1 MQVASL
7 EILENR
13 IEVLQEQKSHLELSW
28 EKFREDNGWITDFI
42 REDLHQDDRK
52 ALADIVENYLTEIQ
66 YRRNDIDFRKQFY
79 SDIEFFID
87 SEKKELYQTYRDMS
101 VNIEI
106 ERLELQETIQDT
118 ESQKA
123 ARTDILR
130 THIADNAL
138 ERRQNIQQ
146 RIESI
151 LRERLDNYIAN
162 DTFNELSPERKTLVF
177 WKILWRIQMKQ
188 SELETSGIKT
198 TVVLDRIET
207 YKVVESIM
215 KEYISKWK

>member
-1 MQVASL
+1 
-7 EILENR
+7 
-13 IEVLQEQKSHLELSW
+13 
-28 EKFREDNGWITDFI
+28 
-42 REDLHQDDRK
+42 
-52 ALADIVENYLTEIQ
+52 
-66 YRRNDIDFRKQFY
+66 
-79 SDIEFFID
+79 
-87 SEKKELYQTYRDMS
+87 MS

-177 WKILWRIQMKQ
+177 
-188 SELETSGIKT
+188 
-198 TVVLDRIET
+198 
-207 YKVVESIM
+207 
-215 KEYISKWK
+215 